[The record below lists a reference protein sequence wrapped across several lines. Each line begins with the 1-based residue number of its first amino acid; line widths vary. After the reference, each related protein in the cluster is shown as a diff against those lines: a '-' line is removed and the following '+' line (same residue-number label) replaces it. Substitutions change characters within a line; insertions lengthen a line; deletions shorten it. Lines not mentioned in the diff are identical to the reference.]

1 MKLKE
6 KENAILLIFFLFKD
20 LNPFFFGLV
29 MDSVKNSKNI
39 SLLVKKKIPLN
50 LRISNTTLALFMINL
65 NIFSDEDLNLNSHKK
80 KVMAGIE
87 VQFNELNLLFNK
99 SIFFDIYLNKYNKKS
114 SFETRKSIQII
125 ENLDNI

>member
-65 NIFSDEDLNLNSHKK
+65 NIFSDEDLNSHKK